1 MVTNIS
7 MNENILFK
15 KYSPTF
21 LKCILSTFQKPISFP
36 PKKKKKEER
45 NDRAKTIISQNI
57 YPFRSSST
65 RLGAF
70 FSLGSRDHPVMA
82 RGKIWMEGRE
92 QREDGEE
99 HTHAQRDGCT
109 CNSRLGLDIENSP
122 LMTATRRNAGSLVLA
137 TWPGS
142 SPLAPRVAPVSLFPS
157 SVACSPVLSTVY
169 NSSYLEH
176 LIVNYHTGSNVD
188 LSWIQKIVAF
198 LRVWDEV

>member
-1 MVTNIS
+1 MHLLN
-7 MNENILFK
+7 
-15 KYSPTF
+15 
-21 LKCILSTFQKPISFP
+21 FP
-36 PKKKKKEER
+36 KTDLIPKKKKKKEER

-142 SPLAPRVAPVSLFPS
+142 SPLAPRVAASLSLSLLCCVFTC
-157 SVACSPVLSTVY
+157 SVDCVQFFISRTHY
-169 NSSYLEH
+169 C
-176 LIVNYHTGSNVD
+176 
-188 LSWIQKIVAF
+188 
-198 LRVWDEV
+198 